1 MVLYIKWDNITHVV
15 QIDKRILFNPN
26 DDGINQ
32 VDLNIRID
40 YYRVHN
46 RKFVYPLETLDMI
59 NISLIPEM
67 KVINNIIHLSMIY
80 TWTPLNMSM
89 SQSELILYT
98 SSEFIGIL
106 LGAGHRKV
114 LILSMI
120 TWTINN

>member
-1 MVLYIKWDNITHVV
+1 MVLYIKWDNITRHAV

-32 VDLNIRID
+32 VDLNISID

-67 KVINNIIHLSMIY
+67 KVINDIIHDKVD
-80 TWTPLNMSM
+80 
-89 SQSELILYT
+89 T
-98 SSEFIGIL
+98 S
-106 LGAGHRKV
+106 
-114 LILSMI
+114 
-120 TWTINN
+120 